1 MGKKNSKE
9 AKALRKAKVQ
19 SKRNKFN
26 NPVPR
31 PKEYVKH
38 FGYVPNEPR
47 FYNAAIAWSNSQMN
61 LALRTKEQIVSYVKE
76 GIEEGYVNPIGTR
89 SGKQVVYVSCFRTG
103 DYSVSTESNG
113 LFFDCSNAKEEKS
126 YYALRHVED
135 FGSSCGES
143 FDNKNFEL
151 NAPFFFQLNTFM
163 IPVDNLDSLPEKAPT
178 NEELIALGKQDESV
192 QAMNELELDN
202 LLCASNESTLRE
214 NYEFNENGLIIE
226 EFNGEDGEVLYQPK
240 KKEETWLKCTL
251 SMPFMVVDKGIM
263 FPQKEQMETYNIH
276 NGGAN

>member
-31 PKEYVKH
+31 PEEYVKH

-76 GIEEGYVNPIGTR
+76 GIEEGYVKPIGTR
-89 SGKQVVYVSCFRTG
+89 SGKQVVYISCFRTG
-103 DYSVSTESNG
+103 NYSISNEVNG
-113 LFFDCSNAKEEKS
+113 MTFNCSSAEEEKS
-126 YYALRHVED
+126 FYAIRHIED
-135 FGSSCGES
+135 IGSGYGLS
-143 FDNKNFEL
+143 FDNKKFEL
-151 NAPFFFQLNTFM
+151 NAPFYFPLNTFM
-163 IPVDNLDSLPEKAPT
+163 VPVDSLDKLPDKAPT
-178 NEELIALGKQDESV
+178 DKELVALGKQDESV
-192 QAMNELELDN
+192 QAMNEHELDN
-202 LLCASNESTLRE
+202 LLCASNESELRE

-226 EFNGEDGEVLYQPK
+226 EFHGEDGEILYQPK

-251 SMPFMVVDKGIM
+251 SMPFMVVDKGII